1 MSDQVNNTQTQ
12 QIASEWQKFVTG
24 QVATLETVLTE
35 IAKLQ
40 AKGTA
45 QAIAS
50 FEEAGRYARESLA
63 QVERVSGEWR
73 KMALDAAQRTAQL
86 FTPQR

>member
-1 MSDQVNNTQTQ
+1 MADQVHGTQAQ
-12 QIASEWQKFVTG
+12 QIASEWEKFVTG

-35 IAKLQ
+35 IGKLQ

-50 FEEAGRYARESLA
+50 FEEAGRYAKESLA

-73 KMALDAAQRTAQL
+73 KLALDAAQRTAQL
-86 FTPQR
+86 FSPPR